1 MKTAWAIQEA
11 KNRFC
16 EVVERALTEGPQ
28 TINRH
33 GKETAV
39 VVSIRDF
46 QRLIKPRGDL
56 ISFFRRSPLVGVNL
70 DVSRARDPGREVRL

>member
-33 GKETAV
+33 GQETAV